1 MVKAVVLG
9 WMEELESW
17 AKKPGRTRKTVSY
30 WRKLVKEAGIDAT
43 KIGELTKDRKEW
55 KTLTKERMRHLDKFE
70 RSRGNKLTGAEV
82 PRNVTREEEVMCVC
96 EECGKICKSKGGL
109 TNHVRTMHKVS
120 SLKKEFKCEKCGQI
134 FKQEANLINHK
145 KHARACR
152 EEEEEGA
159 VGGAPAPARVHR
171 RQTGPCPRCG
181 KGMQKTNIARHLN
194 EACKGR

>member
-1 MVKAVVLG
+1 
-9 WMEELESW
+9 MEN
-17 AKKPGRTRKTVSY
+17 P
-30 WRKLVKEAGIDAT
+30 D
-43 KIGELTKDRKEW
+43 
-55 KTLTKERMRHLDKFE
+55 KERMRHLDKFE
-70 RSRGNKLTGAEV
+70 RSRGNKWTGAEV
-82 PRNVTREEEVMCVC
+82 PRNITREEEVMFVC

-181 KGMQKTNIARHLN
+181 KVMQKTNIARHLN
-194 EACKGR
+194 ESCKGR